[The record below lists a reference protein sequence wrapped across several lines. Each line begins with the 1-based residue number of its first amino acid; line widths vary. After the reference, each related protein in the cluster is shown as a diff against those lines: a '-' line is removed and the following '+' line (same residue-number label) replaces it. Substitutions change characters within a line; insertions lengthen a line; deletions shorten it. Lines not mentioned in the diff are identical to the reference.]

1 MHHSSI
7 DNGETVTARL
17 YAIMSAP
24 GALGEWHDPLSLL
37 AALDRKYGIK
47 VTAISTYMSSIRG
60 QLRDFFPDRGEE
72 LQGPR
77 DCQPTDDERKILG
90 KGNFYRVR
98 KITKV
103 VEQVPMSFMNGIPW
117 RDT

>member
-7 DNGETVTARL
+7 DNEETVTARL

-60 QLRDFFPDRGEE
+60 QLRDVFPDWCQE

-77 DCQPTDDERKILG
+77 DCQPTADERKVLG

-98 KITKV
+98 KTATVAAKG
-103 VEQVPMSFMNGIPW
+103 QQSLLGGIPW